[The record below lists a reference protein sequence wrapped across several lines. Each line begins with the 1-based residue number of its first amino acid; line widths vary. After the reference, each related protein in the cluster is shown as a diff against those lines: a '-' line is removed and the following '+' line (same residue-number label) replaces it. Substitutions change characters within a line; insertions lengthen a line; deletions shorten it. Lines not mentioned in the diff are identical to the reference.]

1 MISNA
6 VSGRLYSLVKG
17 LAKVYLDIQ
26 TVGVARE
33 MLLADSI
40 SGAAEVF
47 IGAASTGGKALWMD
61 LLILLGVLIIIVVM
75 TSCLV
80 RFSWRLCISVLMKT
94 YTTEKSRAN
103 RKDSQIQIER
113 EQAERKLRGYN
124 GEEEAF
130 VLTEQD
136 PQVIST
142 LLPKMRKG
150 QERGTANSGGK
161 SKQEAAGKL
170 KESAIAAPPQH
181 QQQEAG
187 FTATSRR
194 TPQDA
199 RAAPK
204 SILRGFPEV
213 DFMLTSPG
221 QRYLLIG
228 CRSKRKTSLYPQSD
242 ATAFMERGKELQ
254 EKYFTD
260 VNAVVTT
267 AVGLEQKAEIYAAQ
281 FSVDDTR
288 LVAGERFTDKFVCF
302 SVSGR
307 TSVSLTHLWSM
318 KLPDHRLVSSVPQW
332 SVLGQDSIL
341 SIMDRS
347 TEVEVITRS
356 AEKTS
361 TVHKDKFKVGSA
373 LAWAVCDDRVALGG
387 SFLREPRL
395 SRVVQRAGGGGIT
408 LESVAVFPNAEKLRV
423 LALAFVTPGTP
434 EFNTRSYMIVFLE
447 NGIGTI
453 YDVQTLSTQNTPQT
467 VCSFSDTDYA
477 GHLRDAP
484 LCILTAL
491 RGQAYHEVLRIAL
504 LRGPSVTVYEQ
515 AGKADSGNFQMVRVA
530 DMYDVQEG
538 DPVKHAVFLQNGL
551 GLATSGY
558 ADGRHV
564 RLFALP
570 SPMETS

>member
-26 TVGVARE
+26 TVGIARE

-80 RFSWRLCISVLMKT
+80 RFSWRLCISILMKT

-103 RKDSQIQIER
+103 RKDYQIQIER

-254 EKYFTD
+254 ENYFTD

-341 SIMDRS
+341 SIVDRS

-423 LALAFVTPGTP
+423 LALAFATPGTP
-434 EFNTRSYMIVFLE
+434 EFNTRSYIIVFLE

-477 GHLRDAP
+477 GHLSDAP

-515 AGKADSGNFQMVRVA
+515 TGKADSGNFQMVRVA

-570 SPMETS
+570 FPMETS